1 MKKLLA
7 LHPRIRQWLW
17 FFGLYASSLAAL
29 TIFSLLMRFIVP
41 GA

>member
-29 TIFSLLMRFIVP
+29 TIFSLFFNLINSY
-41 GA
+41 